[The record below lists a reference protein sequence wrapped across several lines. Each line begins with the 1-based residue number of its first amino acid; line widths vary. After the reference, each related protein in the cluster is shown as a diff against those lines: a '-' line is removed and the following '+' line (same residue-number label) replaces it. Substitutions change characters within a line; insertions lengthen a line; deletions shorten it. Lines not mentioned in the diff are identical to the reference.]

1 MGVLAL
7 RYTTPLA
14 GHDLL
19 FLEKYANRVGY
30 CLHNKI
36 LADRNARHILFLRK
50 LSHDIGHNIIT
61 PNMRLKLL
69 LNHLENQINELG
81 KAAGEGED
89 PVPVETLRGIQ
100 GKMAEHIKDIQ
111 GTFNNSALFLESL
124 LRQSHFD
131 VGHYVLRRVR
141 LDIREAVVTPQ
152 FERYRGNLLER
163 GLCVP
168 ETPDFPS
175 EPCLVEADFG
185 LISQVLANFFS
196 NAVKYAC
203 RQCDGR
209 PGEVRCKVE
218 VVPAAFKGDQAGIKV
233 SVFSSGP
240 PIPKEEAG
248 QLFDDNYRATNSHG
262 KSGTGH
268 GLFFVREIL
277 AAHGGSS
284 GYEALPGGNSFYF
297 ILPKVE

>member
-7 RYTTPLA
+7 RYTTALA
-14 GHDLL
+14 SHDLL

-30 CLHNKI
+30 SLHNTI

-69 LNHLENQINELG
+69 LNHLENQINALG
-81 KAAGEGED
+81 KLTGEGEGAL
-89 PVPVETLRGIQ
+89 PAETVRGIQ

-141 LDIREAVVTPQ
+141 LDIRDAVVTPQ
-152 FERYRGNLLER
+152 FERYRSHLQER
-163 GLCVP
+163 GLSVP
-168 ETPDFPS
+168 DTPEVPA
-175 EPCLVEADFG
+175 EPCMVEADFG

-196 NAVKYAC
+196 NAAKYAS
-203 RQCDGR
+203 REYNGK

-218 VVPAAFKGDQAGIKV
+218 VVPDAFKGDQEGVKV

-240 PIPKEEAG
+240 AIPKNEAG
-248 QLFDDNYRATNSHG
+248 QLFDDNYRATNSQG